1 MQVFRRGW
9 FLFVCI
15 AILVAANVSIYRTIF
30 APHALE
36 VSVLDVGKAIPAKG
50 GSPDPAK
57 AGMRGSAVLV
67 RTPSNMLVL
76 IDTGP
81 DASVLRALGAAL
93 PPWRRHIDAVILTG
107 TKASSVGGLPEVESR
122 YRVSTLVRIGGDAAP
137 YGSSIVLG
145 DTRIEII
152 TLAVF
157 TVSSGATSLRISST
171 TPAGAYTSDGQ
182 IFVKK

>member
-15 AILVAANVSIYRTIF
+15 VILTIANVSIYRAVF
-30 APHALE
+30 APRALE
-36 VSVLDVGKAIPAKG
+36 VSVLDVGE
-50 GSPDPAK
+50 
-57 AGMRGSAVLV
+57 GSATLV

-81 DASVLRALGAAL
+81 DASVLRALGNAL
-93 PPWRRHIDAVILTG
+93 PPWRRRIDAVILTG

-122 YRVSTLVRIGGDAAP
+122 YHVSALMRIGDDAAP
-137 YGSSIVLG
+137 YGSSIALG
-145 DTRIEII
+145 DTRIKII
-152 TLAVF
+152 APAVF

-171 TPAGAYTSDGQ
+171 TPAGVYLLDERAVAHT
-182 IFVKK
+182 K